1 MNILYIDDDLEDID
15 IFHEAV
21 KAVDTSIT
29 YNSATSGKEAFE
41 FLNTAEVLPSH
52 ILLDINIPGMD
63 GKLILEELRKEKKF
77 DGIIVIIYSTN
88 SFPKDVEQ
96 IEALG
101 STFITKA
108 NSFNDLCHLIRK
120 MADGTIGARRANKD
134 LKA

>member
-1 MNILYIDDDLEDID
+1 MSILYIDDDLEDID
-15 IFHEAV
+15 ILHEAV
-21 KAVDTSIT
+21 KTVDPSIA

-41 FLNTAEVLPSH
+41 FLNASEVLPSH

-63 GKLILEELRKEKKF
+63 GKLILQELRKEKKY
-77 DGIIVIIYSTN
+77 DRITVIVYSTN

-108 NSFNDLCHLIRK
+108 NSFNDLCQLIRK
-120 MADGTIGARRANKD
+120 MADGTIGAGKGDKD
-134 LKA
+134 IKA